1 MSHVV
6 LAGGEEHHFVP
17 PSPADFQLPPVFG
30 HSVLFTKPFFLL
42 VLGGIIV
49 VVFFVMASRNASVV
63 PSRLQFLGEL
73 GYNFTRNTIAR
84 DVIGSKDFMK
94 FVPYLT
100 ALFFFLLVNNYF
112 ALIPF
117 VQFPTLS
124 LIGFVYALGAISW
137 FVYNGSGVRRHGFLG
152 YLKLQTMPAGI
163 GPGMLLLIAPLE
175 FLSNILVRPVTLT
188 LRLWANLFAG
198 HILLLLFAIGAEYL
212 IVESGNPAYIPV
224 GIMSFLLGMAV
235 SFLEI
240 LVLALQAYIFTL
252 LTTLYI
258 SGAVAEEH

>member
-1 MSHVV
+1 VSQLS
-6 LAGGEEHHFVP
+6 LASGEPHFEP

-30 HSVLFTKPFFLL
+30 DSVLLTKPFLL
-42 VLGGIIV
+42 IVLGGGLV
-49 VVFFVMASRNASVV
+49 VWFFVASSRRSSVV
-63 PSRLQFLGEL
+63 PSRLQFAGEMA
-73 GYNFTRNTIAR
+73 YNFTRNSISR
-84 DVIGSKDFMK
+84 NLLGSQDFMR

-112 ALIPF
+112 ALVPF
-117 VQFPTLS
+117 VQFPTFS

-137 FVYNGSGVRRHGFLG
+137 LVYNGVGVQRHGFLG
-152 YLKLQTMPAGI
+152 YLKLQTVPPGINPA
-163 GPGMLLLIAPLE
+163 MLILIAPLE

-198 HILLLLFAIGAEYL
+198 HILLLLFALGGEYL

-224 GIMSFLLGMAV
+224 GFLSLLLGLAV

-240 LVLALQAYIFTL
+240 LVLGLQAYIFTL
-252 LTTLYI
+252 LTAMYI
-258 SGAVAEEH
+258 SGALVEEH